1 MIGRALGSGSIGA
14 GGGSESG
21 SGGDDA
27 IAGESG
33 LGNGAFGS
41 ADLFYGFWREPRDP
55 NMRRRRLGLGQ
66 RRIDDGVHFL
76 LLSTLHKLL
85 SAIREVG

>member
-1 MIGRALGSGSIGA
+1 VRLRQRRFRECGHLL
-14 GGGSESG
+14 
-21 SGGDDA
+21 D
-27 IAGESG
+27 
-33 LGNGAFGS
+33 
-41 ADLFYGFWREPRDP
+41 YGFWREPRDP

-85 SAIREVG
+85 LRFAKLAKSSWSSRNDCAIAFSDADGCA